1 MRVRGQVTTT
11 PMLAWRL
18 QLATLRLSWLWIA
31 VVAVGALI
39 LVGDPQ
45 SDLLVRVV
53 RAVGYA
59 VAAVGI
65 VVLFSGALTWY
76 SWRSRFGA
84 TQHVD
89 VTERRVVV
97 QTGDTTVTVPW
108 TKVTETR
115 RTHAAWVL
123 TAGVSPV
130 PVPRA
135 AFSAQDAAAV
145 DQLLV
150 DQAAQAKERALRA
163 DRDARAARQE
173 RRAARKARRKG

>member
-1 MRVRGQVTTT
+1 MRVRGEITTT

-39 LVGDPQ
+39 LVGDSQ
-45 SDLLVRVV
+45 SDLVVRVV
-53 RAVGYA
+53 RAVGYG
-59 VAAVGI
+59 VAAVAV

-89 VTERRVVV
+89 VSERRVMV

-108 TKVTETR
+108 SKVTETR
-115 RTHAAWVL
+115 RTHTAWVL
-123 TAGVSPV
+123 TTGASPL

-135 AFSAQDAAAV
+135 AFSAEDAAAV

-150 DQAAQAKERALRA
+150 DRAAQAKERALEA
-163 DRDARAARQE
+163 ERDAKAARQE
-173 RRAARKARRKG
+173 RKAARRARREG